1 MLPQLFFL
9 LGGILIIPIVPLLIW
24 QGKRVKNTISNL
36 PEAIGT
42 KGQILVNE
50 SFINLL
56 TIGESTFA
64 GVGVHTHE
72 EGVTGQLAKFLSE
85 KTNRSVNWEVL
96 AQSGYSAKMV
106 LKELVPK
113 IPQRP
118 LDVIVIGLGGN
129 DTFELNFPMRWQKD
143 LIDIITEI
151 QKIQPESC
159 IVIATLPPV
168 GSFPA
173 FPFPLNAFLGGLERL
188 HSWAVKPIPS
198 MFKNVYFD
206 DKRFEVT
213 EPEIMFSDGVHPSG
227 YTYSLWGKQL
237 TEFIVG
243 NELIKNKDNQFKIK
257 HRIFDQIEISVA
269 DYFDKYQEQTQFI
282 CDSCCSINYAKIKYI
297 AGGELL
303 EKLTNRCEIS
313 QNDILTHKIA
323 YINSERQKYLG
334 KYSVFNNLSAIHTIE
349 VCSHCNANFLFVFGA
364 GEIQPSRESFWISGI
379 WSIEKIKSKTIH

>member
-1 MLPQLFFL
+1 MLAQLLFF

-24 QGKRVKNTISNL
+24 QGKRVRNSIPNL
-36 PEAIGT
+36 PEAVGT
-42 KGQILVNE
+42 VGQVLVNE

-64 GVGVHTHE
+64 GVGVKTHE
-72 EGVTGQLAKFLSE
+72 EGVTGELAKFLSN

-96 AQSGYSAKMV
+96 AQSGYTAKKV
-106 LKELVPK
+106 LTELVPK
-113 IPQRP
+113 IPKTP
-118 LDVIVIGLGGN
+118 FDIIVIGLGGN
-129 DTFELNFPMRWQKD
+129 DTFELNRPMRWQKD
-143 LIDIITEI
+143 LIDIIVEI
-151 QKIQPESC
+151 QKIQPQAS
-159 IVIATLPPV
+159 IIIATLPPV

-173 FPFPLNAFLGGLERL
+173 FLFPLNVVLGGLERL
-188 HSWAVKPIPS
+188 HSRAVKPVPKL
-198 MFKNVYFD
+198 FKNVYFD
-206 DKRFEVT
+206 SNRFQVT

-237 TEFIVG
+237 AEFIVE
-243 NELIKNKDNQFKIK
+243 NELIKNKGNQFKIK

-269 DYFDKYQEQTQFI
+269 DYFDKYQQQTQFI
-282 CDSCCSINYAKIKYI
+282 CDSCGSINYAKMRYI

-323 YINSERQKYLG
+323 YVNSERQKYLG

-349 VCSHCNANFLFVFGA
+349 VCSHCTANFLFVFGA

-379 WSIEKIKSKTIH
+379 WSIEKVKK